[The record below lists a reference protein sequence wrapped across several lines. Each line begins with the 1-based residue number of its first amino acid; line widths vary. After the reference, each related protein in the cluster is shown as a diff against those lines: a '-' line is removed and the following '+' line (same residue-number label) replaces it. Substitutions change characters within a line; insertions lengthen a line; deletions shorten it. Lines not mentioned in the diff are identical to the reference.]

1 MNCLHASHEL
11 PRHPLTAI
19 QLYHPQMAHPQ
30 VVRVRDD
37 ADKVYAADSRWHG
50 AEDHEKAFAISVLAK
65 ITGMEFPVLNADHDT
80 AMDTLFYNI
89 LIRPKITTMNMW
101 TGPQTVGAAFIP
113 ADYCEPVRSGF
124 WSAS

>member
-1 MNCLHASHEL
+1 MNYPHASHEL

-19 QLYHPQMAHPQ
+19 QMYCPEMAHLQ
-30 VVRVRDD
+30 VIRVRED
-37 ADKVYAADSRWHG
+37 ADRMYAKDDRWNG
-50 AEDHEKAFAISVLAK
+50 AEEHEKAFAIGVLAK
-65 ITGMEFPVLNADHDT
+65 ITGLEFPVLNADHDT

-89 LIRPKITTMNMW
+89 LIRPKITTMNVWM
-101 TGPQTVGAAFIP
+101 GPQTIGAAFIP